1 MWEKGGRGGELLN
14 IMLRQL
20 SPQRAKSNKG
30 KKERRSLSRVA
41 AKVGQKKNEGG
52 T

>member
-1 MWEKGGRGGELLN
+1 MWEKWGRGGELLN

-20 SPQRAKSNKG
+20 SPSKSNKE

-41 AKVGQKKNEGG
+41 AKVGQKNEGG